1 MTNDYLLKS
10 WSAHDRARYLSELS
24 KTVYDVLIIGGG
36 ITGAGVLRA
45 CGLAGIRAALI
56 EKEDFAFGTS
66 SKSTRLA
73 HGGARY
79 ILNGEFGLV
88 WEETHERDWVRGA
101 IPNLAPPVPIIRANY
116 SSIEGGIMRAYFTVY
131 DALSGFGNYKNTH
144 HLSRAEVL
152 RREPNVKLPK
162 LHSGELMYECI
173 INDARL
179 TLEIVKEGVRL
190 GGTALNYLKAKKI
203 VYREGRAAGV
213 EAEDRLTGG
222 TVRISA
228 KNVVNASGPWTDE
241 LLPAGSARLI
251 RPSKGV
257 HLVVKRQSIG
267 NQAGLY
273 VKSPVDDRGVFVLA
287 HGDYTYV
294 GTTDTEYSGDLDECY
309 AESKEY
315 EYFKDIVDHAFPD
328 AQFAPGDLVGS
339 YAGNRPLVKEEGV
352 SETKT
357 SRREFVSEP
366 APGLFVLTGGKLT
379 IFRTMADKLL
389 AYMTAHGAPGVQ
401 PGKKGLSRTPFSI
414 GISRER
420 WDSEAPATALDAAT
434 TEHIFRNYGRGGF
447 SILDSVARD
456 PSLGQRITPDQ
467 PYIGAELEYC
477 IEHEMITRVKDF
489 LLRRTNLS
497 LHQRDD
503 HRTLGD
509 VVARRMAKRLGW
521 DAGRIK
527 KETDDYVDIAH
538 KNRFFLKTDGKKAR

>member
-1 MTNDYLLKS
+1 MSNEYRPKT
-10 WSAHDRARYLSELS
+10 WSARERARYLKELS
-24 KTVYDVLIIGGG
+24 GTTYDVLIIGGG

-45 CGLAGIRAALI
+45 CGLSGVGAALI

-79 ILNGEFGLV
+79 IANGEFGLV
-88 WEETHERDWVRGA
+88 WEETHERDWLRGA
-101 IPNLAPPVPIIRANY
+101 LPNLAQPVPVIRSNY
-116 SSIEGGIMRAYFTVY
+116 SSIESAVMRTYFTVY
-131 DALSGFGNYKNTH
+131 DVLSAFGNYKNTR
-144 HLSRAEVL
+144 HLSRSEVL
-152 RREPNVKLPK
+152 KREPNIKFPK

-179 TLEIVKEGVRL
+179 TLEIVKEGVGL
-190 GGTALNYLKAKKI
+190 GGTALNYVKAERI
-203 VYREGRAAGV
+203 VYRDGRAAGV
-213 EAEDRLTGG
+213 DAVDRLTGTSFFVG
-222 TVRISA
+222 AR
-228 KNVVNASGPWTDE
+228 NVVNASGAWTDD
-241 LLPAGSARLI
+241 LLPNGRPTLI

-257 HLVVKRQSIG
+257 HLIVKRESIG

-273 VKSPVDDRGVFVLA
+273 VKSPVDGRGVFVLA

-315 EYFKDIVDHAFPD
+315 DYFKEIVDHAFPD
-328 AQFAPGDLVGS
+328 ADFDTDHLVGS

-357 SRREFVSEP
+357 SRKEFIDEP

-389 AYMTAHGAPGVQ
+389 AFMGKQAAPGIAPV
-401 PGKKGLSRTPFSI
+401 KKGLSKTPFSI
-414 GISRER
+414 GITRDR
-420 WDSEAPATALDAAT
+420 WEAAAPPTALDKST
-434 TEHIFRNYGRGGF
+434 VDDIYRNYGRGGVA
-447 SILDSVARD
+447 ILESVAKD
-456 PSLGQRITPDQ
+456 PSLGERIIPDQ
-467 PYIGAELEYC
+467 PYIRAELDYC
-477 IEHEMITRVKDF
+477 VDHEMITRARDF

-503 HRTLGD
+503 HRRLGEL
-509 VVARRMAKRLGW
+509 VARPMAKQLGW
-521 DAGRIK
+521 DEARIRR
-527 KETDDYVDIAH
+527 EVDDYVDIAH
-538 KNRFFLKTDGKKAR
+538 KNRFFLKKK